1 MPAMA
6 RNGRAALARRRGAA
20 RLAVVGLA
28 VAGVLSLVA
37 APTMALDLPPSQA
50 GVSVYDLAHV
60 WSPGTIAS
68 ATASVDAIRGRTHA
82 EIAIVSWP
90 TGLSGVSTDLARTDA
105 ATIMDTWGVGRAGS
119 NDGLVILFDLD
130 DTLRHGQIYL
140 FTGSG
145 FRDLYLSDAEAH
157 DIVDGTMLPRAKD
170 GDLDAALLDGLA
182 RVDHVMQPGGNPD
195 RTGQAILQALVSAA
209 ILGGTIGLVGLFLWT
224 WRIRGRDARIPTI
237 DDSVL
242 LPAPPPG
249 LTPALATVLRKDE
262 VDDESFTAALVDLG
276 HRGLVTFA
284 EDDGDKHHVN
294 LVIPEQ
300 PGTDA
305 AAEDARRRPLG
316 PAETRLL
323 DEIRQR
329 VGNADVGGSAGDAVL
344 GWQELRRG
352 AGKELLKAFRSVLGR
367 AALASGWFRDD
378 PTALTGRWTSIG
390 GALAIG
396 ALVAGAIFVFDSGDN
411 SNLVQ
416 AGRGYLVMPLALAGG
431 TGVAVALLSRFL
443 AARTADGAQTLAMAL
458 AYRNTLRFEIAQS
471 QTIGQAV
478 ERTTSRLPWIT
489 TPDELTVWAV
499 ALGLKHDVDRLIKDT
514 FKADPQ
520 GGWSPLWYAGS
531 GGFGSVGDVTSM
543 LSSISTTAASSSGSG
558 YGGGSSGGGGG
569 AGGGF

>member
-1 MPAMA
+1 MTAMA
-6 RNGRAALARRRGAA
+6 GGGRAAWARRRRAA
-20 RLAVVGLA
+20 RLAVAGLA
-28 VAGVLSLVA
+28 VAGVISLVA
-37 APTMALDLPPSQA
+37 APTMALDLPPSEA

-60 WSPGTIAS
+60 WSPATITS
-68 ATASVDAIRGRTHA
+68 ATGTARAIRERTGA
-82 EIAIVSWP
+82 ELAIVSWP
-90 TGLSGVSTDLARTDA
+90 SGLSSVSTDLARTDA

-145 FRDLYLSDAEAH
+145 FRDLYLSDAEAL
-157 DIVDGTMLPRAKD
+157 DIVDGTMRPRAKD

-182 RVDHVMQPGGNPD
+182 RVDHVVQPGGNPD

-209 ILGGTIGLVGLFLWT
+209 ILGGAAALVGLFLWT
-224 WRIRGRDARIPTI
+224 WRMRGRDARIPTL

-262 VDDESFTAALVDLG
+262 VDDESFTSALVDLG

-284 EDDGDKHHVN
+284 EDDGDKQHVN
-294 LVIPEQ
+294 LVIPEE

-329 VGNADVGGSAGDAVL
+329 VGNAQVSGSAGNAVL
-344 GWQELRRG
+344 GWQALRRG
-352 AGKELLKAFRSVLGR
+352 AGKELLKTFRSALGR

-378 PTALTGRWTSIG
+378 PTALTGRWTAIG

-416 AGRGYLVMPLALAGG
+416 AGRGFLVMPLALAGG
-431 TGVAVALLSRFL
+431 AGLAVALLSRFL
-443 AARTADGAQTLAMAL
+443 AARTVDGAQTLAMAL

-478 ERTTSRLPWIT
+478 ELTTSRLPWIT

-520 GGWSPLWYAGS
+520 GWSPLWYAGA